1 MLDVLD
7 LFSGIGGFSLG
18 FEAAGGFRTAAFCER
33 ESALRQLLAER
44 WPGVPVHDDV
54 TQLDGRQYRGVGVV
68 CGGFPCQ
75 PVSLAGKRLGDQ
87 DDRWLWPD
95 MLRVVQ
101 ESEPAWVVGENV
113 AALDGMG
120 LDEAIDGLEAA
131 GYEVAPTLE
140 IPAYAVGAD
149 HERFRVWI
157 IAYSERN
164 RLQRRP
170 ADGAEGNPQPRAQ
183 QLPGLLFPRIG
194 DAVSAA
200 RVWRADHGI
209 PTRMDVRRNMAV
221 GNAIVPQIAQAIGEA
236 ILEAERSWVR

>member
-1 MLDVLD
+1 MLRVLD
-7 LFSGIGGFSLG
+7 LFSGIGGFSYG
-18 FEAAGGFRTAAFCER
+18 FELAGDFRTVAFCER
-33 ESALRQLLAER
+33 EPKLRELLAER

-54 TQLDGRQYRGVGVV
+54 TKLDGRQYRGVNVL

-75 PVSLAGKRLGDQ
+75 PVSVAGKRLGAE

-95 MLRVVQ
+95 MLRVVE
-101 ESEPAWVVGENV
+101 ESGPDWVVGENV
-113 AALDGMG
+113 AALDGLG

-131 GYEVAPTLE
+131 GYEVAPPLE

-157 IAYSERN
+157 IAHA
-164 RLQRRP
+164 QRHRIQGGAP
-170 ADGAEGNPQPRAQ
+170 DGPEGARQPRAE

-200 RVWRADHGI
+200 RVWRASHGI

-221 GNAIVPQIAQAIGEA
+221 GNAIVPQIAKAIGEA
-236 ILEAERSWVR
+236 ILAAEGIQ